1 MSKIA
6 PVSYPG
12 YFQKYIDQVPE
23 KDISAAFKNQQSLLQ
38 DFFNSI
44 PADKRLYAYAE
55 GKWTI
60 QEMLQHIIDTERILC
75 YRALCFA
82 RGEQAN
88 LPGFDE
94 NEYAAISEA
103 HARNWD
109 EMVKE
114 LVAVRTATE
123 MLFAGFTPQML
134 ERSGIANSNT
144 MSVAALAFIIVGH
157 FYHHKKVVEEQ
168 YL

>member
-12 YFQKYIDQVPE
+12 YFQKYIDLVPE
-23 KDISAAFKNQQSLLQ
+23 KDISAAFKNQQIVLE

-44 PADKRLYAYAE
+44 PAQKHQYAYAE

-60 QEMLQHIIDTERILC
+60 QEMLQHIIDTERILG
-75 YRALCFA
+75 YRAVCFA

-94 NEYAAISEA
+94 NEYAAQSDA
-103 HARNWD
+103 HTRNWND
-109 EMVKE
+109 MVKE
-114 LVAVRTATE
+114 LLILRQATE
-123 MLFAGFTPQML
+123 MMFAGFTPQML
-134 ERSGIANSNT
+134 SQKGIANNNSI
-144 MSVAALAFIIVGH
+144 SVMQLGQMIIGH
-157 FYHHKKVVEEQ
+157 VYHHKNMVVER